1 MRWTHARAVWTMVGV
16 TALWSIAGIVTRQL
30 ESAQSFEVT
39 FWRSLFTVV
48 SLLVILPLYQ
58 GREFFSRLFYAPR
71 VLWLSGVC
79 WAVMFTAFMVAL
91 TLAPVAEVLITMAV
105 GPLLSALI
113 ARIFFGQ
120 RIALHT
126 WCAIA
131 LAGVGM
137 VWMFARPS
145 TNTQAAGAALGT
157 WVALL
162 VPTSAAVNWSVVQHA
177 QTRGESIDMVP
188 AVLVGAVLSA
198 LCTLPLAWPLQAS
211 GVDVAWL
218 ALLGL
223 VQLAVPCV
231 LVVVCARVLPAPE
244 ISLLALLE
252 VLFGIALAWLGANE
266 VPSSQVL
273 SGGTLVVLALL
284 LNAWWTQRL
293 TTGDKKT

>member
-39 FWRSLFTVV
+39 FWRSLFTVA

-58 GREFFSRLFYAPR
+58 GREFFSRLFHAPR
-71 VLWLSGVC
+71 VLWLSGAC

-105 GPLLSALI
+105 GPLISALV

-120 RIALHT
+120 RIAAHT
-126 WCAIA
+126 SLSIA
-131 LAGVGM
+131 LACAGM
-137 VWMFARPS
+137 AWMFAGPLADTGS
-145 TNTQAAGAALGT
+145 PGVSLGT

-162 VPTSAAVNWSVVQHA
+162 VPTAAAVNWSVVQHA
-177 QTRGESIDMVP
+177 QTRGQSLDMVP

-198 LCTLPLAWPLQAS
+198 LCTLPVAWPLRAS
-211 GVDVAWL
+211 GSDVAWL

-231 LVVVCARVLPAPE
+231 LVVICARVLPAPE

-252 VLFGIALAWLGANE
+252 VLFGIALAWLGADE
-266 VPSSQVL
+266 VPSAQVL
-273 SGGTLVVLALL
+273 SGGAMVVLALL
-284 LNAWWTQRL
+284 LNAWWTQRSM
-293 TTGDKKT
+293 TGHKKT

>member
-58 GREFFSRLFYAPR
+58 GRAFFSRLFDAPR

-79 WAVMFTAFMVAL
+79 WSVMFTAFMVAL

-105 GPLLSALI
+105 GPLLSALV

-120 RIALHT
+120 RIAVHT
-126 WCAIA
+126 VWCIA
-131 LAGVGM
+131 LACSGM
-137 VWMFARPS
+137 AWMFARPF
-145 TNTQAAGAALGT
+145 AGSGTTGVSLGT

-162 VPTSAAVNWSVVQHA
+162 VPTAAAVNWSVVQHA
-177 QTRGESIDMVP
+177 QTRGKSLDMVP
-188 AVLVGAVLSA
+188 AVLIGAVLST
-198 LCTLPLAWPLQAS
+198 LYTLPLAWPLQAS
-211 GVDVAWL
+211 ATDVAWL

-223 VQLAVPCV
+223 FQLAVPCV

-266 VPSSQVL
+266 VPSPQVL
-273 SGGTLVVLALL
+273 SGGALVLLALL
-284 LNAWWTQRL
+284 LNAWWAQRS
-293 TTGDKKT
+293 TTGDKN

>member
-105 GPLLSALI
+105 GPLLSALV
-113 ARIFFGQ
+113 ARVFFGQ
-120 RIALHT
+120 RIAAHT
-126 WCAIA
+126 WWSIA

-137 VWMFARPS
+137 AWMFALPS
-145 TNTQAAGAALGT
+145 TAATASAASWGT

-162 VPTSAAVNWSVVQHA
+162 VPTAAAVNWSVVQHA
-177 QTRGESIDMVP
+177 QTRGESVDMVP

-211 GVDVAWL
+211 APDVAWL

-266 VPSSQVL
+266 VPSTQVL
-273 SGGTLVVLALL
+273 SGGTLVLLALL
-284 LNAWWTQRL
+284 FNAWWAQRL
-293 TTGDKKT
+293 TTGDRNT

>member
-1 MRWTHARAVWTMVGV
+1 MWTMVGV

-39 FWRSLFTVV
+39 FWRSFFTVV

-105 GPLLSALI
+105 GPLLSALV
-113 ARIFFGQ
+113 ARIFFAQ
-120 RIALHT
+120 RIALRT
-126 WCAIA
+126 WWSIV

-137 VWMFARPS
+137 AWMFALPS
-145 TNTQAAGAALGT
+145 TGTGAHTSPWGT

-162 VPTSAAVNWSVVQHA
+162 VPTAAAVNWSVVQHA
-177 QTRGESIDMVP
+177 QTHGESVDMVP

-211 GVDVAWL
+211 GADVAWL

-231 LVVVCARVLPAPE
+231 LLVICARVLPAPE

-273 SGGTLVVLALL
+273 SGGALVLLALL

>member
-1 MRWTHARAVWTMVGV
+1 MVGV

-48 SLLVILPLYQ
+48 SLLVILPLFQ
-58 GREFFSRLFYAPR
+58 GRAFFSRLFHAPR
-71 VLWLSGVC
+71 VLWLSGVF
-79 WAVMFTAFMVAL
+79 WSVMFTAFMVAL

-105 GPLLSALI
+105 GPLVSALV
-113 ARIFFGQ
+113 ARIFFRQ
-120 RIALHT
+120 RIAVHT
-126 WCAIA
+126 LWCIA
-131 LAGVGM
+131 LACSGM
-137 VWMFARPS
+137 AWMFARPFAGSDS
-145 TNTQAAGAALGT
+145 TGVSLGT

-162 VPTSAAVNWSVVQHA
+162 VPTAAAVNWSVVQHA
-177 QTRGESIDMVP
+177 QTRGESLDMVP

-198 LCTLPLAWPLQAS
+198 LYTLPLAWPLQAS
-211 GVDVAWL
+211 STDVAWL

-266 VPSSQVL
+266 VPSPQVL
-273 SGGTLVVLALL
+273 SGGALVLLALL
-284 LNAWWTQRL
+284 LNAWWAHRVTI
-293 TTGDKKT
+293 GDKNP

>member
-1 MRWTHARAVWTMVGV
+1 MRLTHARAVWTMVGV

-120 RIALHT
+120 RIAAHT
-126 WCAIA
+126 RWCIA
-131 LAGVGM
+131 LACFGM
-137 VWMFARPS
+137 ALMFAQPFS
-145 TNTQAAGAALGT
+145 GAGSAGVSLGT

-162 VPTSAAVNWSVVQHA
+162 VPTAAAVNWSVVQHA

-211 GVDVAWL
+211 RVDVAWL

-284 LNAWWTQRL
+284 LNAWWAQRL
-293 TTGDKKT
+293 ITGDQKT

>member
-39 FWRSLFTVV
+39 FWRSLFTVI

-58 GREFFSRLFYAPR
+58 GREFFSRLFHAPR

-105 GPLLSALI
+105 GPLISALV

-120 RIALHT
+120 RIAIHT
-126 WCAIA
+126 AWSIA
-131 LAGVGM
+131 LACAGM
-137 VWMFARPS
+137 AWMFARPFS
-145 TNTQAAGAALGT
+145 DSGSSGVSLGT

-162 VPTSAAVNWSVVQHA
+162 VPTAAAVNWSVVQHA
-177 QTRGESIDMVP
+177 QTRGESFDMVP

-211 GVDVAWL
+211 GSDVAWL

-223 VQLAVPCV
+223 VQLAIPCV
-231 LVVVCARVLPAPE
+231 LVVICARVLPAPE

-252 VLFGIALAWLGANE
+252 VLFGIALAWLGASE
-266 VPSSQVL
+266 VPSAQVL
-273 SGGTLVVLALL
+273 SGGSLVVLALL
-284 LNAWWTQRL
+284 LNAWWTQRT
-293 TTGDKKT
+293 TTGI

>member
-1 MRWTHARAVWTMVGV
+1 MVGV

-39 FWRSLFTVV
+39 FWRSLFTVI

-105 GPLLSALI
+105 GPLISALV

-120 RIALHT
+120 RIAIHT
-126 WCAIA
+126 ALSIA
-131 LAGVGM
+131 LACAGM
-137 VWMFARPS
+137 AWMFASPF
-145 TNTQAAGAALGT
+145 AGSGSSGVSLGT

-162 VPTSAAVNWSVVQHA
+162 VPTAAAVNWSVVQHA
-177 QTRGESIDMVP
+177 QTRGESVDMVP

-198 LCTLPLAWPLQAS
+198 LCTLPLAWPLRAS
-211 GVDVAWL
+211 GSDVAWL

-231 LVVVCARVLPAPE
+231 LVVICARVLPAPE

-252 VLFGIALAWLGANE
+252 VLFGIAFAWLGANE
-266 VPSSQVL
+266 VPSTQVL
-273 SGGTLVVLALL
+273 SGGSLVVLALL
-284 LNAWWTQRL
+284 LNAWWTQRS
-293 TTGDKKT
+293 TTGIKKP

>member
-1 MRWTHARAVWTMVGV
+1 MRWTHARAMWTMVGV

-30 ESAQSFEVT
+30 ESAHSFEVT

-105 GPLLSALI
+105 GPLLSALV
-113 ARIFFGQ
+113 ARIFFAQ
-120 RIALHT
+120 RIAPHT
-126 WCAIA
+126 WGCIV
-131 LAGVGM
+131 LAGLGM
-137 VWMFARPS
+137 AWMFALPS
-145 TNTQAAGAALGT
+145 TGAGAYASPWGT
-157 WVALL
+157 WVALF
-162 VPTSAAVNWSVVQHA
+162 VPTAAAVNWSVVQHA
-177 QTRGESIDMVP
+177 QTRGESVDMVP
-188 AVLVGAVLSA
+188 AVLVGAALSA
-198 LCTLPLAWPLQAS
+198 LCTLPLALPLQAS
-211 GVDVAWL
+211 ASDVAWL

-231 LVVVCARVLPAPE
+231 LVVICARVLPAPE

-252 VLFGIALAWLGANE
+252 VLFGIGLAWLGANE

-273 SGGTLVVLALL
+273 SGGTLVLLALL
-284 LNAWWTQRL
+284 FNAGWTQRL